1 VEEGGGGKEDEES
14 ITVQWTDTDEAALDA
29 LKNAP
34 IKTGN
39 TAYGRYEA
47 EKKKDIK
54 RAYKKMTAKE
64 KSDLMRKL
72 AEVDVEVANDDES
85 APLSPIPPCS

>member
-1 VEEGGGGKEDEES
+1 M
-14 ITVQWTDTDEAALDA
+14 
-29 LKNAP
+29 
-34 IKTGN
+34 GN
-39 TAYGRYEA
+39 TTYGRYET

-72 AEVDVEVANDDES
+72 EVLDAEDANDDEC
-85 APLSPIPPCS
+85 APPSPTPV

>member
-1 VEEGGGGKEDEES
+1 MS
-14 ITVQWTDTDEAALDA
+14 IADRWTDANEAALDA

-34 IKTGN
+34 IKMGN

-47 EKKKDIK
+47 KKKKDIK
-54 RAYKKMTAKE
+54 QAYKKMTAEE

-72 AEVDVEVANDDES
+72 KELDAEDANEN
-85 APLSPIPPCS
+85 